1 MITAMTLGCR
11 KDTDNL
17 LLSNGVIYTVNDA
30 FEIADAMVI
39 SGDRIVAVGNAPRLR
54 EKFTISREID
64 LGGKPVYPGFIDPHA
79 HFFGYAMNL
88 RQADLTGTT
97 SVAEVIVRLK
107 KHQETYPAAWIL
119 GRGWDQNDWENKVFP
134 DKYMLDRAFPDTPV
148 YLTRID
154 GHAAWVNSAA
164 LSLADIKTGQTVK
177 GGEILTDNRGYTGIL
192 LDNAMAL
199 VEKLIPVT
207 GHRDQLLALQAAEK
221 NCLQAGLTMVGDAG
235 LEKEMVVLMDSMQQA
250 GQMKLRIYAML
261 NPSRENLEY
270 FLPKGPYRTDRL
282 IVRSVKLYADG
293 ALGSRGALLITPY
306 SDDPQNRGL
315 QVSTADYLTNTCK
328 LAYENGYQVNTHCI
342 GDSAVRLM
350 LDIYSRFLPENND
363 LRWRIEHAQVIQP
376 DDFPLFAVYGI
387 IPSVQAT
394 HATSDMYWAGDRLGQ
409 KRLTTAYAYK
419 TLLAQN
425 GWLANGSDFPVESIN
440 PVYGF
445 YAAVARKDLGGNPPE
460 GFMKEE
466 ALSREE
472 ALRAMTIWAA
482 KACFEENKKGS
493 LESGKLADFVV
504 LDQDIMKVEEGEI
517 PKTRVL
523 GTWMDGIPV
532 FQVMNN
538 D

>member
-1 MITAMTLGCR
+1 MSMGCQ
-11 KDTDNL
+11 KDVDNL
-17 LLSNGVIYTVNDA
+17 MLSNGVIYTVNDV

-39 SGDRIVAVGNAPRLR
+39 SGGSIVAVGNAPKLR
-54 EKFTISREID
+54 EKYNISREID
-64 LGGKPVYPGFIDPHA
+64 LHGKPVFPGFIDPHG

-97 SVAEVIVRLK
+97 SEEDVIARLK
-107 KHQETYPAAWIL
+107 KHQEAFPASWIL
-119 GRGWDQNDWENKVFP
+119 GRGWDQNDWENKKFP
-134 DKYMLDRAFPDTPV
+134 DKYMLDKAFPGTPV

-164 LSLADIKTGQTVK
+164 LSLAGIKTGQAVK
-177 GGEILTDNRGYTGIL
+177 GGEILSDNRGYTGIL

-199 VEKLIPVT
+199 VEKHIPVT
-207 GHRDQLLALQAAEK
+207 GHRDQFLAIQAAEK
-221 NCLQAGLTMVGDAG
+221 NCLAVGLTMVGDAG
-235 LEKEMVVLMDSMQQA
+235 LEKEMVLLMDSLQQS

-261 NPSRENLEY
+261 NPSPENLEY
-270 FLPKGPYRTDRL
+270 FISKGHYRTDRL
-282 IVRSVKLYADG
+282 SVRSVKLFADG
-293 ALGSRGALLITPY
+293 ALGSRGALMISPY
-306 SDDPQNRGL
+306 SDDPKNRGL
-315 QVSTADYLTNTCK
+315 QVSSSDFLVNTCK

-363 LRWRIEHAQVIQP
+363 LRWRIEHSQVIQP

-394 HATSDMYWAGDRLGQ
+394 HATSDMYWAGNRLGQ
-409 KRLTTAYAYK
+409 ERLKTAYAYK

-445 YAAVARKDLGGNPPE
+445 YAAVARKDLSGNPPE
-460 GFMKEE
+460 GFMKGE

-493 LESGKLADFVV
+493 LERGKLADFVV
-504 LDQDIMKVEEGEI
+504 LDQDIMKAEENEI

-523 GTWMDGIPV
+523 ATWMDGIPV
-532 FQVMNN
+532 FQVMRN

>member
-1 MITAMTLGCR
+1 MITAMSTGCR
-11 KDTDNL
+11 KEPDNL

-39 SGDRIVAVGNAPRLR
+39 SGGKIVAVGSGPRLR
-54 EKFTISREID
+54 EKYSISREID
-64 LGGKPVYPGFIDPHA
+64 LRGKPVYPGFIDPHG

-97 SVAEVIVRLK
+97 SAEEVILRLK
-107 KHQETYPAAWIL
+107 KHQMAYPAAWIL
-119 GRGWDQNDWENKVFP
+119 GRGWDQNDWENKAFP
-134 DKYMLDRAFPDTPV
+134 DKYMLDRAFPGVPV

-164 LSLADIKTGQTVK
+164 LSLADIKTGQAVK
-177 GGEILTDNRGYTGIL
+177 GGEILTDNRGFTGIL
-192 LDNAMAL
+192 LDNAMAV
-199 VEKLIPVT
+199 VEKLIPAT
-207 GHRDQLLALQAAEK
+207 GHKDQILALQVAEK
-221 NCLQAGLTMVGDAG
+221 NCLAAGLTMVGDAG
-235 LEKEMVVLMDSMQQA
+235 LEKEMVLLMDSMQQA

-282 IVRSVKLYADG
+282 IVRSVKLFADG
-293 ALGSRGALLITPY
+293 ALGSRGALLIAPY
-306 SDDPQNRGL
+306 SDDPKNRGL
-315 QVSTADYLTNTCK
+315 QVSTVDFLTNICK
-328 LAYENGYQVNTHCI
+328 LALENGYQVNTHCI
-342 GDSAVRLM
+342 GDSAVRMM

-363 LRWRIEHAQVIQP
+363 LRWRIEHAQVVQLY
-376 DDFPLFAVYGI
+376 DFPLFAVYGI

-394 HATSDMYWAGDRLGQ
+394 HATSDMYWAGDRLGPE
-409 KRLTTAYAYK
+409 RLKTAYAYK

-445 YAAVARKDLGGNPPE
+445 YAAVARKDLSGNPPD

-504 LDQDIMKVEEGEI
+504 LDQDIMKVDEVEI
-517 PKTRVL
+517 SNTKVL
-523 GTWMDGIPV
+523 GTWMDGVPV
-532 FQVMNN
+532 FQEMRN